1 MTKRDMGLAP
11 SKFLTYP
18 QILEE
23 RHTKVLTSS
32 LFWYLKIYLEP
43 FLVQGNSLDVTI
55 SSKFLLPIGIALLEE
70 WNLYFSIS
78 TSSNFRNSLPILYLY
93 QKKKNRLSGFLV
105 HQITTLPSTNIL
117 LLSTYILSKSN
128 DSTVFRIIIISINF
142 STGKAFY
149 FIFLLHLWYVLNIRV
164 SYQDLVGNWIQSL
177 NSAGESNSAC

>member
-1 MTKRDMGLAP
+1 MGLAP

-70 WNLYFSIS
+70 WDLYFSIS

-93 QKKKNRLSGFLV
+93 QKKNRLSGFLV
-105 HQITTLPSTNIL
+105 HQITYTSTNLL

-128 DSTVFRIIIISINF
+128 DSTIFRVIIISINF

-149 FIFLLHLWYVLNIRV
+149 FIFLLYF
-164 SYQDLVGNWIQSL
+164 DM
-177 NSAGESNSAC
+177 C